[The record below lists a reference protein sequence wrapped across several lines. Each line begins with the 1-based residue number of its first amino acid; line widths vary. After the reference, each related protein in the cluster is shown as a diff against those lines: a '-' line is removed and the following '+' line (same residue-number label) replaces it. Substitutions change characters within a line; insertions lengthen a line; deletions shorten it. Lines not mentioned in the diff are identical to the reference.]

1 MKALFFDTFVKFLAI
16 KIGPL
21 NKGYMVKK
29 KFMRE

>member
-21 NKGYMVKK
+21 NKGYMVK
-29 KFMRE
+29 EDC